1 MDESESQ
8 RSFIRIKQ
16 ELENMLVIANF
27 FLISWEDLGRVLMNK
42 FGILVSL
49 NGQVRIQQI
58 IFHSSTISYGEFQN
72 NVREILNSSCF

>member
-16 ELENMLVIANF
+16 ELENTLVIANF
-27 FLISWEDLGRVLMNK
+27 FLISWEDLARVLMNK

-58 IFHSSTISYGEFQN
+58 IFHSITISYGEFQN
-72 NVREILNSSCF
+72 NVREILNNSCF